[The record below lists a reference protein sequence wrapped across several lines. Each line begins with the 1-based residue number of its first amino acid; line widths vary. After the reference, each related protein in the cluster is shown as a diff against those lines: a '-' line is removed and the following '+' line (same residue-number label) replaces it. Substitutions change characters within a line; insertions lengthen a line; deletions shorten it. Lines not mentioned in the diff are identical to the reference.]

1 MLNLLVGNTFA
12 RFLALGLVFAIV
24 AGLVLTILLMVSQR
38 ATVRRQL
45 DTLGRRTLDARMP
58 VSLRRSSDD
67 AWSRLADRIEKAG
80 LNLADTKGDALRDLM
95 VSAGFESPAAPRVYT
110 LSRLVLVVALPLAVI
125 APLLL
130 GGSEMGY
137 LKLYLLGA
145 ILALAGLYLP
155 NIYVRSRAAGRRRD
169 ILNGFPDSLDL
180 MLVCIEAGLGLEAA
194 MDRVGREMVAS
205 HPAVSQLLVTAT
217 LHLRAGAS
225 REMALRNMAER
236 ARLDEIASFATML
249 IQSDRLGTSIG
260 STLRVYAA
268 EMREKRRLRAEER
281 AHRIPVL
288 ISVPLVACL
297 LPTMIGTLML
307 PAAIRVV
314 RILIPQ
320 MAGG

>member
-12 RFLALGLVFAIV
+12 RLLALGLVFAIV
-24 AGLVLTILLMVSQR
+24 AGLVLTILLMVNQR
-38 ATVRRQL
+38 AVVRQQL
-45 DTLGRRTLDARMP
+45 DSLSRRTLDAHRP
-58 VSLRRSSDD
+58 VSLRRNSDD

-95 VSAGFESPAAPRVYT
+95 VSAGFESPGAARVYT
-110 LSRLVLVVALPLAVI
+110 LVRLALVIALPLGVI

-130 GGSEMGY
+130 AGTEMSY
-137 LKLYLLGA
+137 FKLYLIGGV
-145 ILALAGLYLP
+145 LALAALYLP

-169 ILNGFPDSLDL
+169 VLNGFPDSLDL
-180 MLVCIEAGLGLEAA
+180 MLVCIEAGLGVEASL
-194 MDRVGREMVAS
+194 DRVGREMAVS

-217 LHLRAGAS
+217 LNLRAGAS
-225 REMALRNMAER
+225 REMALRGMADR
-236 ARLDEIASFATML
+236 ARLDEISSFATML

-320 MAGG
+320 MMGG

>member
-1 MLNLLVGNTFA
+1 MLNLLVGNTLV
-12 RFLALGLVFAIV
+12 RLLALGLVFAIV

-38 ATVRRQL
+38 ALVRQQL
-45 DTLGRRTLDARMP
+45 DTLSRSTLDAHRP
-58 VSLRRSSDD
+58 VSLRRGSND
-67 AWSRLADRIEKAG
+67 AWSRLADRIEKTG

-110 LSRLVLVVALPLAVI
+110 LLRLVLVIVLPLGVI
-125 APLLL
+125 VPLLL
-130 GGSEMGY
+130 AGTEMSY
-137 LKLYLLGA
+137 FKLYLLGA
-145 ILALAGLYLP
+145 GLALAALYGP

-169 ILNGFPDSLDL
+169 VLNGFPDSLDL

-205 HPAVSQLLVTAT
+205 HPAVAQLLVTAT
-217 LHLRAGAS
+217 LSLRAGAS
-225 REMALRNMAER
+225 REMALRGMADR
-236 ARLDEIASFATML
+236 ARLDEISSFATML

-320 MAGG
+320 MMGG

>member
-80 LNLADTKGDALRDLM
+80 LNLADTKGDALRYLM

-307 PAAIRVV
+307 PVAIRVV

>member
-38 ATVRRQL
+38 AGVRRQL

-125 APLLL
+125 APLLF

-155 NIYVRSRAAGRRRD
+155 NIYIRSRAAGRRRD

-194 MDRVGREMVAS
+194 MDRVGREMVAL

>member
-38 ATVRRQL
+38 AVVRRQL

>member
-155 NIYVRSRAAGRRRD
+155 NIYVRSRAAGRWRD

>member
-24 AGLVLTILLMVSQR
+24 AGLVLTILLMVSKR

-67 AWSRLADRIEKAG
+67 AWSRLADRIEKTG

-95 VSAGFESPAAPRVYT
+95 VSAGFESPASPRVYT

-125 APLLL
+125 APLVL